1 MNDKEFYVST
11 YSIKSVSESPAGIS
25 VSILIGTADNFEV
38 AEYLISREFWYW
50 GRLQNGSDISEEE
63 YLGMDRSASLS
74 RAIARMKGILSYSGV
89 SRRTLIQKLK
99 GYDFSEE
106 ICVCAADYAVDHG
119 MVREDVQVEH
129 AIDTYLHRK
138 YWGRRR
144 ITAEL
149 SAKGYPREVIDNAL
163 AQIPEEDFMR
173 ALHVILVRKYG
184 EIPADPQE
192 KQKMILSLLRMGYSG
207 NEIKDAL
214 ASFADAE

>member
-1 MNDKEFYVST
+1 MST

-25 VSILIGTADNFEV
+25 VSILIGTADNYETT
-38 AEYLISREFWYW
+38 EYLISREFWQW
-50 GRLQNGSDISEEE
+50 GRLQNGSDITEEDF
-63 YLGMDRSASLS
+63 LGMDRSAALS

-89 SRRTLIQKLK
+89 SRRMLIQRLK

-106 ICVCAADYAVDHG
+106 ICATAADYAVEHG

-129 AIDTYLHRK
+129 AVDTYLRRK

-144 ITAEL
+144 IAAEL
-149 SAKGYPREVIDNAL
+149 SAKGYPREVIESAL
-163 AQIPEEDFMR
+163 ADIPEEDFMH
-173 ALHVILVRKYG
+173 ALHVILERKYG

-214 ASFADAE
+214 ASFTAAE

>member
-1 MNDKEFYVST
+1 MST

-25 VSILIGTADNFEV
+25 VSILIGTADNYETT
-38 AEYLISREFWYW
+38 EYLISREFWQW
-50 GRLQNGSDISEEE
+50 GRLQNGSDITEEDF
-63 YLGMDRSASLS
+63 LGMDRSAALS

-89 SRRTLIQKLK
+89 SRRMLIQRLK

-106 ICVCAADYAVDHG
+106 ICSTAADYAVEHG

-129 AIDTYLHRK
+129 AVDTYLRRK

-144 ITAEL
+144 IAAEL
-149 SAKGYPREVIDNAL
+149 SAKGYPREVIESAL
-163 AQIPEEDFMR
+163 ADIPEEDFMH
-173 ALHVILVRKYG
+173 ALHVILERKYG

>member
-1 MNDKEFYVST
+1 
-11 YSIKSVSESPAGIS
+11 
-25 VSILIGTADNFEV
+25 
-38 AEYLISREFWYW
+38 
-50 GRLQNGSDISEEE
+50 
-63 YLGMDRSASLS
+63 
-74 RAIARMKGILSYSGV
+74 V
-89 SRRTLIQKLK
+89 SRRTLIHKLK

-106 ICVCAADYAVDHG
+106 ICEYAADYAVEHG
-119 MVREDVQVEH
+119 MVKEDVQVEH
-129 AIDTYLHRK
+129 AIDTYLRRK

-144 ITAEL
+144 IVAEL
-149 SAKGYPREVIDNAL
+149 SAKGYPREVIENAL
-163 AQIPEEDFMR
+163 AEIPEEEFMH

>member
-1 MNDKEFYVST
+1 MST

-25 VSILIGTADNFEV
+25 VSILIGTADNYEV
-38 AEYLISREFWYW
+38 TEYLISREFWQW
-50 GRLQNGSDISEEE
+50 GRLQNGSDITEEDF
-63 YLGMDRSASLS
+63 LGMDRSAALS

-89 SRRTLIQKLK
+89 SRRMLIQRLK

-106 ICVCAADYAVDHG
+106 ICTTAADYAVEHG

-129 AIDTYLHRK
+129 AVDTYLRRK

-144 ITAEL
+144 IAAEL
-149 SAKGYPREVIDNAL
+149 SAKGYPREVIESAL
-163 AQIPEEDFMR
+163 ADIPEEDFMH
-173 ALHVILVRKYG
+173 ALHVILERKYG

-214 ASFADAE
+214 ASFTAAE

>member
-1 MNDKEFYVST
+1 MST

-25 VSILIGTADNFEV
+25 VSILIGTADNYETT
-38 AEYLISREFWYW
+38 EYLISREFWQW
-50 GRLQNGSDISEEE
+50 GRLQNGSDITEEE
-63 YLGMDRSASLS
+63 FLGMDRSAALS

-89 SRRTLIQKLK
+89 SRRMLIQKLK

-106 ICVCAADYAVDHG
+106 ICTTAADYAVEHG

-129 AIDTYLHRK
+129 AVDTYLRRK

-144 ITAEL
+144 IAAEL
-149 SAKGYPREVIDNAL
+149 SAKGYPREVIESAL
-163 AQIPEEDFMR
+163 ADIPEEDFMH
-173 ALHVILVRKYG
+173 ALHVILERKYG

-214 ASFADAE
+214 ASFTAAK

>member
-1 MNDKEFYVST
+1 M
-11 YSIKSVSESPAGIS
+11 
-25 VSILIGTADNFEV
+25 
-38 AEYLISREFWYW
+38 
-50 GRLQNGSDISEEE
+50 
-63 YLGMDRSASLS
+63 
-74 RAIARMKGILSYSGV
+74 
-89 SRRTLIQKLK
+89 IQKLK

-173 ALHVILVRKYG
+173 ALHVILVKKYG
-184 EIPADPQE
+184 EIPEDRAGR
-192 KQKMILSLLRMGYSG
+192 QKLMAAMMRLGYDSDEIREAMRRILRDM
-207 NEIKDAL
+207 
-214 ASFADAE
+214 

>member
-1 MNDKEFYVST
+1 MST

-25 VSILIGTADNFEV
+25 VSIIIADTDTTETV
-38 AEYLISREFWYW
+38 EYLISREFWHW
-50 GRLQNGSDISEEE
+50 GRLQNGALIAREE
-63 YLGMDRSASLS
+63 YQAMDRGAAMS
-74 RAIARMKGILSYSGV
+74 RAVARMKGILSYSGV
-89 SRRTLIQKLK
+89 SRRTLIYKLK

-106 ICVCAADYAVDHG
+106 ICNCAADYAVEHG

-129 AIDTYLHRK
+129 AIDTYLRRK

-149 SAKGYPREVIDNAL
+149 SAKGYPREVIEDAL
-163 AQIPEEDFMR
+163 AQIPEEDFLH
-173 ALHVILVRKYG
+173 ALHVIVEKKYG

-207 NEIKDAL
+207 NEIKEVL
-214 ASFADAE
+214 ASFTEAE

>member
-25 VSILIGTADNFEV
+25 VSILIGTEDNFEV

-63 YLGMDRSASLS
+63 YLGMDRSAALS

-89 SRRTLIQKLK
+89 SRRMLIQKLK

-129 AIDTYLHRK
+129 AIDTYLRRK

-144 ITAEL
+144 IAAEL
-149 SAKGYPREVIDNAL
+149 SAKGYPREVIESAL
-163 AQIPEEDFMR
+163 DEIPEEDFMH
-173 ALHVILVRKYG
+173 ALHVILERKYG
-184 EIPADPQE
+184 EISADPQE

-207 NEIKDAL
+207 NEIKAAL
-214 ASFADAE
+214 ASFAEAE

>member
-173 ALHVILVRKYG
+173 ALHVILVKKYG

>member
-1 MNDKEFYVST
+1 MIT
-11 YSIKSVSESPAGIS
+11 YSIKAVSESPAGIS
-25 VSILIGTADNFEV
+25 VTILADTADNANTV
-38 AEYLISREFWYW
+38 EYLISREFWKW
-50 GRLQNGSDISEEE
+50 GRLHSGAVITEED
-63 YLGMDRSASLS
+63 YFGMEQSAAMS

-106 ICVCAADYAVDHG
+106 ICGAAADYAVEHG

-129 AIDTYLHRK
+129 AIDTYLRRK

-144 ITAEL
+144 IVAEL
-149 SAKGYPREVIDNAL
+149 SAKGYPREVIENAL
-163 AQIPEEDFMR
+163 AEIPEEEFMH
-173 ALHVILVRKYG
+173 ALHVILVKKYG

-207 NEIKDAL
+207 NEIKGAL

>member
-1 MNDKEFYVST
+1 MIT
-11 YSIKSVSESPAGIS
+11 YSIKAVSESPAGMS
-25 VSILIGTADNFEV
+25 VTILADTADNANTV
-38 AEYLISREFWYW
+38 EYLISREFWKW
-50 GRLQNGSDISEEE
+50 GRLHSGAVITEED
-63 YLGMDRSASLS
+63 YFGMEQSAAMS

-106 ICVCAADYAVDHG
+106 ICGAAADYAVEHG

-129 AIDTYLHRK
+129 AIDTYLRRK

-144 ITAEL
+144 IVAEL
-149 SAKGYPREVIDNAL
+149 SAKGYPREVIENAL
-163 AQIPEEDFMR
+163 AEIPEEEFMH
-173 ALHVILVRKYG
+173 ALHVILVKKYG

>member
-1 MNDKEFYVST
+1 MST

-25 VSILIGTADNFEV
+25 VSIRIGTAEANETV
-38 AEYLISREFWYW
+38 EYLISREFWHW
-50 GRLQNGSDISEEE
+50 GRLQSGGAITKED
-63 YLGMDRSASLS
+63 YLRMERSAALS

-89 SRRTLIQKLK
+89 SRRTLIHKLK

-106 ICVCAADYAVDHG
+106 ICEYAADYAVEHG
-119 MVREDVQVEH
+119 MVKEDVQVEH
-129 AIDTYLHRK
+129 AIDTYLRRK

-144 ITAEL
+144 IVAEL
-149 SAKGYPREVIDNAL
+149 SAKGYPREVIENAL
-163 AQIPEEDFMR
+163 SEIPEEEFMH
-173 ALHVILVRKYG
+173 ALHVILVKKYG

>member
-1 MNDKEFYVST
+1 MST

-25 VSILIGTADNFEV
+25 VSIRIGTAEANETV
-38 AEYLISREFWYW
+38 EYLISREFWYW
-50 GRLQNGSDISEEE
+50 GRLQSGGAITEED
-63 YLGMDRSASLS
+63 YLRMERSAALS

-89 SRRTLIQKLK
+89 SRRTLIHKLK

-106 ICVCAADYAVDHG
+106 ICEYAADYAVEHG
-119 MVREDVQVEH
+119 MVKEDVQVEH
-129 AIDTYLHRK
+129 AIDTYLRRK

-144 ITAEL
+144 IVAEL
-149 SAKGYPREVIDNAL
+149 SAKGYPREVIENAL
-163 AQIPEEDFMR
+163 AEIPEEEFMH
-173 ALHVILVRKYG
+173 ALHDILVKKYG

>member
-1 MNDKEFYVST
+1 MST

-25 VSILIGTADNFEV
+25 VSILIGTADNYETT
-38 AEYLISREFWYW
+38 EYLISREFWQW
-50 GRLQNGSDISEEE
+50 GRLQNGSDITEEE
-63 YLGMDRSASLS
+63 YLGMDRSAALS

-89 SRRTLIQKLK
+89 SRRMLIQRLK

-106 ICVCAADYAVDHG
+106 ICATAADYAVEHG

-129 AIDTYLHRK
+129 AVDTYLRRK

-144 ITAEL
+144 IAAEL
-149 SAKGYPREVIDNAL
+149 SAKGYPREVIESAL
-163 AQIPEEDFMR
+163 ADIPEEEFMH
-173 ALHVILVRKYG
+173 ALHVILERKYG

-214 ASFADAE
+214 ASFTAAE

>member
-1 MNDKEFYVST
+1 MST

-25 VSILIGTADNFEV
+25 VSILIGTADNYETT
-38 AEYLISREFWYW
+38 EYLISREFWQW
-50 GRLQNGSDISEEE
+50 GRLQNGSDITEEDF
-63 YLGMDRSASLS
+63 LGMDRSAALS

-89 SRRTLIQKLK
+89 SRRMLIQKLK

-106 ICVCAADYAVDHG
+106 ICTTAANYAVEHG

-129 AIDTYLHRK
+129 AVDTYLRRK

-144 ITAEL
+144 IAAEL
-149 SAKGYPREVIDNAL
+149 SAKGYPREVIESAL
-163 AQIPEEDFMR
+163 ADIPEEDFMH
-173 ALHVILVRKYG
+173 ALHVILERKYG

-214 ASFADAE
+214 ASFTAAE

>member
-1 MNDKEFYVST
+1 MST

-25 VSILIGTADNFEV
+25 VSILIGTADNYETT
-38 AEYLISREFWYW
+38 EYLISREFWQW
-50 GRLQNGSDISEEE
+50 GRLQNGSDITEEDF
-63 YLGMDRSASLS
+63 LGMDRSAALS

-89 SRRTLIQKLK
+89 SRRMLIQKLK

-106 ICVCAADYAVDHG
+106 ICTTAANYAVEHG

-129 AIDTYLHRK
+129 AVDTYLRRK

-144 ITAEL
+144 IAAEL
-149 SAKGYPREVIDNAL
+149 SAKGYPREVIESAL
-163 AQIPEEDFMR
+163 ADIPEEDFMH
-173 ALHVILVRKYG
+173 ALHVILERKYG

-207 NEIKDAL
+207 NEIKEAL
-214 ASFADAE
+214 ASFTAAE

>member
-1 MNDKEFYVST
+1 MST

-25 VSILIGTADNFEV
+25 VSILLGTADNYETT
-38 AEYLISREFWYW
+38 EYLISREFWQW
-50 GRLQNGSDISEEE
+50 GRLQNGSDITEEDF
-63 YLGMDRSASLS
+63 LGMDRSAALS

-89 SRRTLIQKLK
+89 SRRMLIQRLK

-106 ICVCAADYAVDHG
+106 ICTTAADYAVEHG

-129 AIDTYLHRK
+129 AVDTYLRRK

-144 ITAEL
+144 IAAEL
-149 SAKGYPREVIDNAL
+149 SAKGYPREVIESAL
-163 AQIPEEDFMR
+163 ADIPEEDFMH
-173 ALHVILVRKYG
+173 ALHVILERKYG

-207 NEIKDAL
+207 NEIKEAL
-214 ASFADAE
+214 ASFTAAE

>member
-1 MNDKEFYVST
+1 MST

-25 VSILIGTADNFEV
+25 VSILIGTADNYETT
-38 AEYLISREFWYW
+38 EYLISREFWQW
-50 GRLQNGSDISEEE
+50 GRLQNGSDITEEE
-63 YLGMDRSASLS
+63 FLGMDRSAALS

-89 SRRTLIQKLK
+89 SRRMLIQKLK

-106 ICVCAADYAVDHG
+106 ICTTAADYAVEHG
-119 MVREDVQVEH
+119 MVQEDVQVEH
-129 AIDTYLHRK
+129 AVDTYLRRK

-144 ITAEL
+144 IAAEL
-149 SAKGYPREVIDNAL
+149 SAKGYPREVIESAL
-163 AQIPEEDFMR
+163 ADIPEEDFMH
-173 ALHVILVRKYG
+173 ALHVILERKYG

-214 ASFADAE
+214 ASFTDAE

>member
-1 MNDKEFYVST
+1 MST

-25 VSILIGTADNFEV
+25 VSILIGTADNYETT
-38 AEYLISREFWYW
+38 EYLISREFWQW
-50 GRLQNGSDISEEE
+50 GRLQNGSDITEEE
-63 YLGMDRSASLS
+63 FLGMDRSAALS

-89 SRRTLIQKLK
+89 SRRMLIQRLK

-106 ICVCAADYAVDHG
+106 ICSTAADYAVEHG

-129 AIDTYLHRK
+129 AVDTYLRRK

-144 ITAEL
+144 IAAEL
-149 SAKGYPREVIDNAL
+149 SAKGYPREVIESAL
-163 AQIPEEDFMR
+163 ADIPEEDFMH
-173 ALHVILVRKYG
+173 ALHVILERKYG

-214 ASFADAE
+214 ASFAEAE

>member
-1 MNDKEFYVST
+1 MST

-25 VSILIGTADNFEV
+25 VSILIGTADNYETT
-38 AEYLISREFWYW
+38 EYLISREFWQW
-50 GRLQNGSDISEEE
+50 GRLQNGSDITEEDF
-63 YLGMDRSASLS
+63 LGMDRSAALS

-89 SRRTLIQKLK
+89 SRRMLIQKLK

-106 ICVCAADYAVDHG
+106 ICTTAADYAVEHG

-129 AIDTYLHRK
+129 AIDTYLRRK

-144 ITAEL
+144 IAAEL
-149 SAKGYPREVIDNAL
+149 SAKGYPREVIESAL
-163 AQIPEEDFMR
+163 ADIPEEDFMH
-173 ALHVILVRKYG
+173 ALHVILERKYG

-214 ASFADAE
+214 ASFTAAE

>member
-1 MNDKEFYVST
+1 MST

-25 VSILIGTADNFEV
+25 VSIRIGTAEANETV
-38 AEYLISREFWYW
+38 EYLISREFWHW
-50 GRLQNGSDISEEE
+50 GRLQSGGAITEED
-63 YLGMDRSASLS
+63 YLRMERSAALS

-89 SRRTLIQKLK
+89 SRRTLIHKLK

-106 ICVCAADYAVDHG
+106 ICEYAADYAVEHG
-119 MVREDVQVEH
+119 MVKEDVQVEH
-129 AIDTYLHRK
+129 AIDTYLRRK

-144 ITAEL
+144 IVAEL
-149 SAKGYPREVIDNAL
+149 SAKGYPREVIENAL
-163 AQIPEEDFMR
+163 AEIPEEEFMH
-173 ALHVILVRKYG
+173 ALHVILVKKYG
-184 EIPADPQE
+184 EIPTDPQE

>member
-1 MNDKEFYVST
+1 MST

-25 VSILIGTADNFEV
+25 VSIRIGTAEANETV
-38 AEYLISREFWYW
+38 EYLISREFWHW
-50 GRLQNGSDISEEE
+50 GRLQSGGAITEED
-63 YLGMDRSASLS
+63 YLRMERSAALS

-89 SRRTLIQKLK
+89 SRRTLIHKLK

-106 ICVCAADYAVDHG
+106 ICEYAADYAVEHG
-119 MVREDVQVEH
+119 MVKEDVQVEH
-129 AIDTYLHRK
+129 AIDTYLRRK

-144 ITAEL
+144 IVAEL
-149 SAKGYPREVIDNAL
+149 SAKGYPREVIENAL
-163 AQIPEEDFMR
+163 AEIPEDEFMH
-173 ALHVILVRKYG
+173 ALHVILVKKYG

-214 ASFADAE
+214 ASFAAAE

>member
-1 MNDKEFYVST
+1 MST

-25 VSILIGTADNFEV
+25 VSILIGTEDNYETT
-38 AEYLISREFWYW
+38 EYLISREFWQW
-50 GRLQNGSDISEEE
+50 GRLQNGSDITEEDF
-63 YLGMDRSASLS
+63 LGMDRSAALS

-89 SRRTLIQKLK
+89 SRRMLIQKLK

-106 ICVCAADYAVDHG
+106 ICTTAADYAVEHG
-119 MVREDVQVEH
+119 MVQEDVQVEH
-129 AIDTYLHRK
+129 AVDTYLRRK

-144 ITAEL
+144 IAAEL
-149 SAKGYPREVIDNAL
+149 SAKGYPREVIESAL
-163 AQIPEEDFMR
+163 ADIPEEDFMH
-173 ALHVILVRKYG
+173 ALHVILERKYG

-214 ASFADAE
+214 ASFTAAE

>member
-1 MNDKEFYVST
+1 MST

-25 VSILIGTADNFEV
+25 VSILIGTADNYETT
-38 AEYLISREFWYW
+38 EYLISREFWQW
-50 GRLQNGSDISEEE
+50 GRLQNGSDITEEDF
-63 YLGMDRSASLS
+63 LGMDRSAALS

-89 SRRTLIQKLK
+89 SRRMLIQKLK

-106 ICVCAADYAVDHG
+106 ICTTAADYAVEHG

-129 AIDTYLHRK
+129 AVDTYLRRK

-144 ITAEL
+144 IAAEL
-149 SAKGYPREVIDNAL
+149 SAKGYPREVIESAL
-163 AQIPEEDFMR
+163 ADIPEEDFMH
-173 ALHVILVRKYG
+173 ALHVILERKYG

-214 ASFADAE
+214 ASFTAAE

>member
-1 MNDKEFYVST
+1 MST

-25 VSILIGTADNFEV
+25 VSILIGTADNYEV
-38 AEYLISREFWYW
+38 TEYLISREFWYW
-50 GRLQNGSDISEEE
+50 GRLQNGSAITEED
-63 YLGMDRSASLS
+63 YLGMDRSAALS

-106 ICVCAADYAVDHG
+106 ICTCAADYAVEHG

-129 AIDTYLHRK
+129 AVDTYLRRK

-144 ITAEL
+144 ILAEL
-149 SAKGYPREVIDNAL
+149 SAKGYPREVIESAL
-163 AQIPEEDFMR
+163 ADIPEEDFMH
-173 ALHVILVRKYG
+173 ALHVILERKYG

-214 ASFADAE
+214 ASFTAAE

>member
-1 MNDKEFYVST
+1 MST

-25 VSILIGTADNFEV
+25 VSILIGTADNYETT
-38 AEYLISREFWYW
+38 EYLISREFWQW
-50 GRLQNGSDISEEE
+50 GRLQNGSDITEEE
-63 YLGMDRSASLS
+63 YLGMDRSAALS

-89 SRRTLIQKLK
+89 SRRMLIQRLK

-106 ICVCAADYAVDHG
+106 ICSTAADYAVEHG

-129 AIDTYLHRK
+129 AVDTYLRRK

-144 ITAEL
+144 IAAEL
-149 SAKGYPREVIDNAL
+149 SAKGYPREVIESAL
-163 AQIPEEDFMR
+163 ADIPEEDFMH
-173 ALHVILVRKYG
+173 ALHVILERKYG

-214 ASFADAE
+214 ASFTAAE